1 MNHSFEQ
8 VRDHQKETWNKFS
21 PGWKKWDEFTMAFLR
36 PMGDEI
42 IAALRPAGA
51 DHVLDIAT
59 GTGEPGL
66 TIAAAIPAGQVI
78 GTDLAEGM
86 LAIAV
91 ARARERGLSNYR
103 TQAADVCALP
113 FPDATFDAISC
124 RMGFMFFPDMALAA
138 KEILRVLKPGGR
150 FSTSVWSGGDRNP
163 WVTTMMGAI
172 DRHAPLPPP
181 VPGAPGMFRC
191 AAPGMIAGLLRT
203 AGLDQVTE
211 KEIFGQVTYESPDQY
226 WGMMM
231 EVAAPVVNAM
241 SKVDEPTRARI
252 KADVLAALPRTSAGV
267 SLNFSARIISGV
279 KGFKSP
285 T

>member
-1 MNHSFEQ
+1 MNLSFEQ

-42 IAALRPAGA
+42 IAALRPAGT
-51 DHVLDIAT
+51 DQVLDIAT

-66 TIAAAIPAGQVI
+66 TIAASIPAGQVV

-86 LAIAV
+86 LATAA
-91 ARARERGLSNYR
+91 ARAKERGLANYR

-113 FPDATFDAISC
+113 FPNATFDAVSC

-138 KEILRVLKPGGR
+138 KEIVRVLKPGGR
-150 FSTSVWSGGDRNP
+150 FSTSVWSGRDLNP
-163 WVTTMMGAI
+163 WITTMMGAI
-172 DRHAPLPPP
+172 DRHAPQPPP

-191 AAPGMIAGLLRT
+191 AAPGLIAGLLRE
-203 AGLDQVTE
+203 AGLGQVTE
-211 KEIFGQVTYESPDQY
+211 KEILEQVTYESPEQY
-226 WGMMM
+226 WTMMM
-231 EVAAPVVNAM
+231 EVAAPVVAAM

-252 KADVLAALPRTSAGV
+252 KADVLAALARPGGSVT
-267 SLNFSARIISGV
+267 LDFSARIISGT
-279 KGFKSP
+279 KGV
-285 T
+285 